1 MVQRMLEGI
10 RYFKCRGVCK
20 GTAPFST
27 YSGTYDLPE
36 GLSMVQ
42 CLNCLFVTVA
52 MDENALRPPKE
63 AKNVQ

>member
-1 MVQRMLEGI
+1 MIHGI

-20 GTAPFST
+20 DTAPFST
-27 YSGTYDLPE
+27 YNGTYDLPE
-36 GLSMVQ
+36 GLSMIQ

-52 MDENALRPPKE
+52 MDESALRPPKAPKE

>member
-1 MVQRMLEGI
+1 MIEGI

-20 GTAPFST
+20 DTAPFST

-52 MDENALRPPKE
+52 LDENALRPPK
-63 AKNVQ
+63 ARKGASK

>member
-20 GTAPFST
+20 DTAPFST
-27 YSGTYDLPE
+27 YTGIYDLPE